1 MHCSYLPEI
10 FYTWPD
16 YLDALEVVDTTIAP
30 DIKWPTPP
38 ASVER

>member
-1 MHCSYLPEI
+1 M
-10 FYTWPD
+10 
-16 YLDALEVVDTTIAP
+16 DALEVVDTTIAP

>member
-1 MHCSYLPEI
+1 M
-10 FYTWPD
+10 
-16 YLDALEVVDTTIAP
+16 VDTTIAP

>member
-1 MHCSYLPEI
+1 M
-10 FYTWPD
+10 
-16 YLDALEVVDTTIAP
+16 LEVVDTTIAP

>member
-1 MHCSYLPEI
+1 M
-10 FYTWPD
+10 D
-16 YLDALEVVDTTIAP
+16 VLEVVDTTIAP